1 MEQTNRKTILLLGAA
16 GGIGRVILKA
26 LKNDYAV
33 LAVDQDAHVLELA
46 EPDVTPYQLDLLRPE
61 CRQTL
66 QKALEVHDNLY
77 GAVIATGYMLPGSI
91 TELSDEA
98 WDQTIS
104 VNLTMVSRV
113 LKLVIPQLLKQKTSH
128 IIAMA
133 SHLGTVGAYNLSA
146 YCASKAALIELMKCV
161 ALDYGDKGLIAN
173 CISPGFVKTE
183 MLAHAMGA
191 FAVNKKWMFATGGLP
206 KQHIDPNDIANMV
219 CLLLRQTCMNG
230 ENIVIDAGYTVR

>member
-16 GGIGRVILKA
+16 GGIGRVILQA

-33 LAVDQDAHVLELA
+33 LAVDQDVHVLELA
-46 EPDVTPYQLDLLRPE
+46 EPDVTPYQFDLLQPE
-61 CRQTL
+61 CRQAL
-66 QKALEVHDNLY
+66 QKVLEVHENLY
-77 GAVIATGYMLPGSI
+77 GAVIATGCMLPGSI

-98 WDQTIS
+98 WDRTIS

-113 LKLVIPQLLKQKTSH
+113 LKLVIPQLLKQKISH
-128 IIAMA
+128 IIALA

-161 ALDYGDKGLIAN
+161 ALDYGDEGLIAN

-183 MLAHAMGA
+183 MLTHAMGS
-191 FAVNKKWMFATGGLP
+191 FAANKKWMFATGGLP

-219 CLLLRQTCMNG
+219 HLLLRQTCMNG